1 MGWDGEWCGDS
12 VGGGGGGGLFRS
24 EILRLES
31 FLLFD
36 T

>member
-12 VGGGGGGGLFRS
+12 VGVGGGGLFRS